1 MLCEGPGRDPD
12 HPHASIHSVP
22 YAGNMSERTTFI
34 RDFTEKL
41 SFQFCDGSDVK

>member
-12 HPHASIHSVP
+12 HRHASIHSVP
-22 YAGNMSERTTFI
+22 YAGNMSESTTFI